1 MGDPRGDRG
10 GFKGDRFTFVV
21 VFEVGVELESDECI
35 PFTFCSARSPSS
47 FFKTDDPPPDDLVD
61 IRRVDLELA
70 HPMLFP
76 LSLSLSDLSARD
88 IFS

>member
-1 MGDPRGDRG
+1 VSCAGTEVVSRATV
-10 GFKGDRFTFVV
+10 FTFVV
-21 VFEVGVELESDECI
+21 VFKVVGVELESDECI
-35 PFTFCSARSPSS
+35 PFTFCCARSSPS
-47 FFKTDDPPPDDLVD
+47 FFFNDDPPDVVD
-61 IRRVDLELA
+61 IRVDLELA